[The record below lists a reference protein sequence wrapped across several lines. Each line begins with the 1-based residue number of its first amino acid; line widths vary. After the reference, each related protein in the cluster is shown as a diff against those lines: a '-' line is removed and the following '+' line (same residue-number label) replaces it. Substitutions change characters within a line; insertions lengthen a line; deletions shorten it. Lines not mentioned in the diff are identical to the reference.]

1 MLLWV
6 VLACLTAI
14 VLLVLLRP
22 LAGAGAADRAPEAFD
37 AAVYRDQL
45 SEIESDRARGL
56 IGEEEA
62 EAARVEIARR
72 LLAADSKARRVRP
85 RQERRRQG
93 QGGDDR
99 RGAALPLLAL
109 GLYLIYGSPRLP
121 DQPLAARLQDPASD
135 RNLEALVARVEA
147 RLREHPEE
155 GEGWEVIAPVYM
167 GWRRYGD
174 AAQAYAQAI
183 RLLGPSAK
191 RLSGQG
197 QALVL
202 ANNGVVT
209 EDARS
214 ALERALDAR
223 SNADRAAYPAGHRQ
237 GAGRAICRR
246 PSRIG
251 GRCLSKADGD
261 APWREMVEKRI
272 AAAEAHLAGKPMNEA
287 ETPTPQAGAQ
297 SQNGPSASDIAA
309 AQNMSPAE
317 RQAMVEQMVQG
328 LAARL
333 DQDGSDLAGWLK
345 LVRAYSVLDRK
356 DDALKALQ
364 RAKSQFSG
372 NTQAIEQLDRAG
384 GRAWIEVMTRKQR
397 RGVLIGTCLAVLGL
411 AIGLVLFAMRDS
423 IVFFYSPS
431 EVAAMQIAPGQRFR
445 LGGLVETGSVVRGEG
460 TTVRFVVT
468 DRAKTLP
475 VTYTGVL
482 PDLFRE
488 GQGVVAE
495 GTLEPDGVFHADN
508 VLAKHDENYMPPEVA
523 KKLKA
528 QGVWRGDAEAGGAM
542 SRGKVN

>member
-1 MLLWV
+1 VLLWV

-14 VLLVLLRP
+14 VLIVLLRP
-22 LAGAGAADRAPEAFD
+22 LVGAGTAERAPEAFD

-45 SEIESDRARGL
+45 NEIESDRARGL

-72 LLAADSKARRVRP
+72 LLAADSKARAS
-85 RQERRRQG
+85 
-93 QGGDDR
+93 DR
-99 RGAALPLLAL
+99 AKSDGARARAAMIAIGAALPLLAL
-109 GLYLIYGSPRLP
+109 GLYLTYGSPRLP

-197 QALVL
+197 QAVVL
-202 ANNGVVT
+202 SNNGVVT

-214 ALERALDAR
+214 VLERAFTLDPTLIEPRILLAI
-223 SNADRAAYPAGHRQ
+223 AKEQDGQFQAAIEDWRAL
-237 GAGRAICRR
+237 
-246 PSRIG
+246 
-251 GRCLSKADGD
+251 LSKADGD

-272 AAAEAHLAGKPMNEA
+272 ALAEAHLAGKPLAEA
-287 ETPTPQAGAQ
+287 ETAAPPQTGAQ

-317 RQAMVEQMVQG
+317 RQAMVERMVQG

-333 DQDGSDLAGWLK
+333 DQDGSDLPGWLK

-372 NTQAIEQLDRAG
+372 NTQAIEQLDR
-384 GRAWIEVMTRKQR
+384 
-397 RGVLIGTCLAVLGL
+397 LAAELGL
-411 AIGLVLFAMRDS
+411 RS
-423 IVFFYSPS
+423 
-431 EVAAMQIAPGQRFR
+431 
-445 LGGLVETGSVVRGEG
+445 
-460 TTVRFVVT
+460 
-468 DRAKTLP
+468 
-475 VTYTGVL
+475 
-482 PDLFRE
+482 
-488 GQGVVAE
+488 
-495 GTLEPDGVFHADN
+495 
-508 VLAKHDENYMPPEVA
+508 
-523 KKLKA
+523 
-528 QGVWRGDAEAGGAM
+528 
-542 SRGKVN
+542 